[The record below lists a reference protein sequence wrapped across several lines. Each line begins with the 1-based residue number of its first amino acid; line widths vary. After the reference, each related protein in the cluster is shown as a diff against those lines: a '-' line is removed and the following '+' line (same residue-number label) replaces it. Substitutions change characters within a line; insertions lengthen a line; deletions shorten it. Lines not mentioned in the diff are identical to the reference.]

1 MLKLFVT
8 LILFS
13 MLRLLETLLGIVR
26 LLGILSGLGIFI
38 LVCRLGGKERVA
50 DVR

>member
-1 MLKLFVT
+1 M

-13 MLRLLETLLGIVR
+13 MLRLLDTLLGIVK
-26 LLGILSGLGIFI
+26 LLGILSAFGIFGKLCGR
-38 LVCRLGGKERVA
+38 LVGKLCGRERVA